1 MMGRTFLVLLEK
13 EIVPVTPVFVV
24 VLGYKYAF

>member
-13 EIVPVTPVFVV
+13 QIVPVTPVFVV
-24 VLGYKYAF
+24 MAKDKYAF